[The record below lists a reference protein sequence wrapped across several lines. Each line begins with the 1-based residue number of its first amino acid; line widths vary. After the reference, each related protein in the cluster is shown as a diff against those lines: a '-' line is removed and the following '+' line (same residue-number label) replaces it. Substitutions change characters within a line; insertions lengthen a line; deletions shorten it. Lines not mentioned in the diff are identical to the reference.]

1 MFSREER
8 VHIFM
13 SLFKG
18 REDVFARRW
27 EKWQGGVSGYAPLY
41 TDQDKESYV
50 PLTDSWIEKHLIGSA
65 TLGVYPLLQD
75 NTSNFIVADFDV
87 NNWQSAARKFL
98 DVCKKYAL
106 PVATERSRSGNGAHV
121 WCFFAEP
128 IPATKSRRIFLSLLR
143 EAGCIDPLE
152 KNEGFDRLF
161 PNQDYL
167 SGKGLGNLIALPL
180 QGESRRSGNT
190 VFVDSDNNFEAMSD
204 QWQYLHVLERV
215 TPELLDRLVTLGSP
229 PSEEVRKIQKRT
241 RFNKTMVL
249 TLGSAVSI
257 PKNVLPPNLASYLRE
272 ELNILNIGYVVKER
286 AGLPTYGEKKFIKT
300 LEQTDDAI
308 LVPRGFLKNLYAWLD
323 ERSIKYRII
332 DERLTL
338 ESVGFSSSCAM
349 LPYQESAVASFDAAD
364 QGMLIAPAGAGKTFM
379 GLDIIARKRQPV
391 IILTHRRQI
400 YDQWLERIE
409 QGFGIPKTK
418 IGQVGSTKKDP
429 RQPIT
434 VAMVQTL
441 ARMKDVH
448 AVASRFGTV
457 LIDECHHMP
466 SRMFRD
472 VVSKFPARYRF
483 GLTAT
488 PSRKYNDEK
497 LIGVYLG
504 EIIHTIDK
512 AEVQSARPRTAKR
525 VPDSDAV
532 IVRPTDIATP
542 FGATSRDFQLI
553 SRVLSNDA
561 NRNALIAAD
570 IAREAGEGR
579 KCLVLTERKEH
590 AEMLRAYL
598 RRNFETIMFSGDLS
612 SRQRTFALQKIKGGR
627 FRILIATGQI
637 LGEGADIADLEVLFL
652 AFPVSFHGKLAQY
665 IGRIKRE
672 GGQKKV
678 YDYRDANVPI
688 LEKLW
693 RKRATYYRKNGFV
706 IQEKYL

>member
-8 VHIFM
+8 VRIFM
-13 SLFKG
+13 SIFAG
-18 REDVFARRW
+18 RTDVFARRW
-27 EKWQGGVSGYAPLY
+27 EKWSDGVSGYAPVY
-41 TDQDKESYV
+41 TDQDKESYT
-50 PLTDSWIEKHLIGSA
+50 PLTLDWIEKHLTGAA
-65 TLGVYPLLQD
+65 TLGTYPLLKD
-75 NTSNFIVADFDV
+75 NTSNFIVADFDGD
-87 NNWQSAARKFL
+87 NWQNAVRKFL
-98 DVCKKYAL
+98 DVCAKHAL

-121 WCFFAEP
+121 WSFFSAP
-128 IPATKSRRIFLSLLR
+128 YPAYKSRRVFLSLLR

-152 KNEGFDRLF
+152 KDEAFDRLF

-180 QGESRRSGNT
+180 QGESRKNGNT
-190 VFVDSDNNFEAMSD
+190 IFIDPDNNFTIIAD
-204 QWQYLHVLERV
+204 QWQYLHDMPRV
-215 TPELLDRLVTLGSP
+215 STEQLDHLCDLQYP
-229 PSEEVRKIQKRT
+229 AEEKAAPKRT
-241 RFNKTMVL
+241 RFDKTLVL
-249 TLGSAVSI
+249 TLGSAISI
-257 PKNVLPPNLASYLRE
+257 PKNILPPHLASFLRE

-497 LIGVYLG
+497 LIGAYLG
-504 EIIHTIDK
+504 DVLHTIDK
-512 AEVQSARPRTAKR
+512 AEMQNTGPQTAKR

-672 GGQKKV
+672 GGPKKV

>member
-1 MFSREER
+1 MR
-8 VHIFM
+8 IC
-13 SLFKG
+13 
-18 REDVFARRW
+18 
-27 EKWQGGVSGYAPLY
+27 

-50 PLTDSWIEKHLIGSA
+50 PLTDGWIEKHLIGSA
-65 TLGVYPLLQD
+65 TLGVYPLLKD
-75 NTSNFIVADFDV
+75 NTSNFIVADFDGD
-87 NNWQSAARKFL
+87 NWQNAVRKFL
-98 DVCKKYAL
+98 DVCKEYAL

-121 WCFFAEP
+121 WCFFSAP
-128 IPATKSRRIFLSLLR
+128 YPAYKSRSIFLSLLR

-180 QGESRRSGNT
+180 QGESRKRGNT
-190 VFVDSDNNFEAMSD
+190 VFLDSDNDFEIVAD
-204 QWQYLHVLERV
+204 QWEYLHVLERV

-249 TLGSAVSI
+249 TLGSAISI
-257 PKNVLPPNLASYLRE
+257 PKNILPPNLASFLRE

-286 AGLPTYGEKKFIKT
+286 AGLPTFGEKKFIKT
-300 LEQTDDAI
+300 LEQTPDAI

-323 ERSIKYRII
+323 ERSIKYRAI

-338 ESVGFSSSCAM
+338 DPVGFSPSYAL
-349 LPYQESAVASFDAAD
+349 LPYQESAVASFDKAE
-364 QGMLIAPAGAGKTFM
+364 QGILVAPASAGKTFM
-379 GLDIIARKRQPV
+379 GLEIVARRRQPE

-400 YDQWLERIE
+400 YDQWLERVE
-409 QGFGIPKTK
+409 QGLGIPKSK
-418 IGQVGSTKKDP
+418 IGQIGSTKKKP
-429 RQPIT
+429 LKPIT

-441 ARMKDVH
+441 ARMKDVNDI
-448 AVASRFGTV
+448 ASQFGTV

-472 VVSKFPARYRF
+472 VISKFPARYRF

-497 LIGVYLG
+497 LIGVYLCDVV
-504 EIIHTIDK
+504 HAIDK
-512 AEVQSARPRTAKR
+512 AEMQNTGPQTSKR
-525 VPDSDAV
+525 APGNDAV
-532 IVRPTDIATP
+532 IVRTTDIATP

-553 SRVLSNDA
+553 SKVLSSDA
-561 NRNALIAAD
+561 NRNTLIAAD
-570 IAREAGEGR
+570 IAREAREGR

-590 AEMLRAYL
+590 AEMLRGYL
-598 RRNFETIMFSGDLS
+598 RRDFETIMFSGDLS
-612 SRQRTFALQKIKGGR
+612 SRQRTFALQKIKSGR

-637 LGEGADIADLEVLFL
+637 LGEGTDIADLEILFL
-652 AFPVSFHGKLAQY
+652 TFPVSFHGKLAQY
-665 IGRIKRE
+665 VGRIKRE
-672 GGQKKV
+672 GGPKKV
-678 YDYRDANVPI
+678 YDYQDAHVPI

-693 RKRATYYRKNGFV
+693 KKRATYYRKNEFV
-706 IQEKYL
+706 IREHADGEMFSP

>member
-8 VHIFM
+8 VEIFR

-27 EKWQGGVSGYAPLY
+27 EKWNGGVSGYAPMY
-41 TDQDKESYV
+41 ADQDKESYA
-50 PLTDSWIEKHLIGSA
+50 PLTTGWIEKHLIGTA
-65 TLGVYPLLQD
+65 TLGVYPLLQE
-75 NTSNFIVADFDV
+75 NTSNFIVADFDGD
-87 NNWQSAARKFL
+87 NWRSGVQKFL
-98 DVCKKYAL
+98 DVCKKHEL
-106 PVATERSRSGNGAHV
+106 PVATERSRSGKGAHV
-121 WCFFAEP
+121 WCFFSTP
-128 IPATKSRRIFLSLLR
+128 YPASKARHIFLTLLR

-180 QGESRRSGNT
+180 QGESRKRGNT
-190 VFVDSDNNFEAMSD
+190 VFLDSDNDFEIVAD
-204 QWQYLHVLERV
+204 QWEYLHVLERV
-215 TPELLDRLVTLGSP
+215 IPELLDRLATLGSP

-300 LEQTDDAI
+300 LEQTDEAI
-308 LVPRGFLKNLYAWLD
+308 LVPRGFLKSLYAWLD
-323 ERSIKYRII
+323 ERAVTYETV
-332 DERLTL
+332 DERLTVDSIGL
-338 ESVGFSSSCAM
+338 VPSYTL
-349 LPYQESAVASFDAAD
+349 LPYQALAVASFDARE
-364 QGMLIAPAGAGKTFM
+364 QGILVAPAGAGKTLM
-379 GLDIIARKRQPV
+379 GLEIIARKRQPA

-409 QGFGIPKTK
+409 HGFGIPKPK
-418 IGQVGSTKKDP
+418 IGQIGGVKKDA

-441 ARMKDVH
+441 ARMKDVESIT
-448 AVASRFGTV
+448 AKFGTV

-497 LIGVYLG
+497 LIGAYLG
-504 EIIHTIDK
+504 DVVHTVDK
-512 AEVQSARPRTAKR
+512 SEMQDVCPQTSEDTPEG
-525 VPDSDAV
+525 DAV
-532 IVRPTDIATP
+532 IVRTTNLTTP
-542 FGATSRDFQLI
+542 FGTTSRDFQLM
-553 SRVLSNDA
+553 SKVLSNDA

-570 IAREAGEGR
+570 IAQEAKSGKR
-579 KCLVLTERKEH
+579 CLVLTERKEH

-598 RRNFETIMFSGDLS
+598 RKDFETIMFSGDLS
-612 SRQRTFALQKIKGGR
+612 FRQRSFALQKIKSGR

-637 LGEGADIADLEVLFL
+637 LGEGSDIADLEVLFL

-665 IGRIKRE
+665 VGRIRRE
-672 GGQKKV
+672 GGPKKV
-678 YDYRDANVPI
+678 YDYRDAHIPI

-693 RKRATYYRKNGFV
+693 KKRATYYRKSAFM
-706 IQEKYL
+706 IQT